1 MIDSLRR
8 LGLWPADRGHFRS
21 VGRIVLLAGLVGVV
35 AGLGAVAFQFLSHV
49 VMKYGLE
56 LVAGYKPTGPT
67 GDWNLFD
74 NVQPIFGGFLPW
86 PFRPTWYSGPRA
98 VRSS

>member
-35 AGLGAVAFQFLSHV
+35 AGLGAVAFQFLSLSPR
-49 VMKYGLE
+49 KTPYAPLE
-56 LVAGYKPTGPT
+56 QLTACWRGSLASEVGKVGC
-67 GDWNLFD
+67 
-74 NVQPIFGGFLPW
+74 
-86 PFRPTWYSGPRA
+86 
-98 VRSS
+98 